1 MFYIAGYCLQN
12 ENFCY
17 RLPDLLNTL
26 NHIDITRH
34 ALLKSIIQ
42 LFTHICIIFGKNF
55 TTKKIKPIFQSQI
68 LNLEQMLL
76 NFNQYTPNFILIP
89 VYLIS
94 VLSYCEQIEELSNML
109 KRFVCALPL
118 CGTPLDCLEITVKG
132 LCENAGLQETV
143 VNALWDGVVHQRP
156 LVRSATAGLFAT
168 IIGTTSDT
176 LLCTRIAPA
185 LVTLASDPDM

>member
-1 MFYIAGYCLQN
+1 M
-12 ENFCY
+12 
-17 RLPDLLNTL
+17 LNTL

-42 LFTHICIIFGKNF
+42 LFSNICIIFGKNF
-55 TTKKIKPIFQSQI
+55 TSIKIKSIFQSHIQ
-68 LNLEQMLL
+68 NLEQMLL
-76 NFNQYTPNFILIP
+76 NFNQYQYTPNFILIP

-94 VLSYCEQIEELSNML
+94 ILSYCEHIEELSNML

-118 CGTPLDCLEITVKG
+118 CGTPLDCLEVTVKG
-132 LCENAGLQETV
+132 LCENSKLQELV

-156 LVRSATAGLFAT
+156 LVRSSTAGLFAT
-168 IIGTTSDT
+168 IIGITTDT